1 MTQIHPTALV
11 DPAAQLASD
20 VRVGPFSIIEAGV
33 VIDSGTEISS
43 SVRIQRGSIIG
54 KNNSI
59 GHGSIIA
66 ADPQSLAFDQKKPTQ
81 IVIGDSNIIKEY
93 VTLARSMKE
102 DLPTRIGNNNY
113 IMAFVHAGHD
123 SVLGNHIIAVQGAQM
138 AGHVEVGDRAMI
150 GGSAGVH
157 QFCRVG
163 ELAIVGGMAKVT
175 MDVPPFMMV
184 DSNPARIT
192 GINSIGM
199 QRAGLSQESRNAIRK
214 AFRIL
219 YHETSLTSDAL
230 EKLGDLAASFPEVAR
245 LRDFVARSER
255 GIVGRE

>member
-1 MTQIHPTALV
+1 
-11 DPAAQLASD
+11 
-20 VRVGPFSIIEAGV
+20 

-175 MDVPPFMMV
+175 MDVPPFMMA

-230 EKLGDLAASFPEVAR
+230 EKLGDLAASFAEVAR